1 MGRDTAIEAI
11 ETRFYDY
18 FFTVMSIPII
28 DFKRALK
35 KVENILK
42 PFWQ

>member
-1 MGRDTAIEAI
+1 MGQDTAIEAI
-11 ETRFYDY
+11 KTCFYDN

-28 DFKRALK
+28 DYKRALK